1 MRSLGRREARA
12 AWGAPSGTE
21 DHKGH
26 SLLHPDQITA
36 GGEDGTRSEA
46 LQTPRVRGHTSAAGG
61 DSEKRSDWDEH
72 WRQKKQVSNM
82 DRAMGKGNERSV

>member
-1 MRSLGRREARA
+1 MRSLSRREARA
-12 AWGAPSGTE
+12 AWGMPSGIE

-46 LQTPRVRGHTSAAGG
+46 LQKPRVRGHMSAAGG
-61 DSEKRSDWDEH
+61 HGEKRSDWDEH

-82 DRAMGKGNERSV
+82 DWATGKSNERSV